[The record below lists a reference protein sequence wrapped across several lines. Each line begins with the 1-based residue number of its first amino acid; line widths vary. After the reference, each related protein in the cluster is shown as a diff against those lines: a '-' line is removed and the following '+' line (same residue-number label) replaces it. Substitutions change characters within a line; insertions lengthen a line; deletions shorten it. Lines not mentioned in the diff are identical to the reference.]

1 MNPNSKNIKKAKK
14 NNTPPLPEKEDEDEI
29 EKISEIEEQ
38 APEDIDDTN
47 DKRKLIIILEK
58 ACLETGK
65 LNKKVELLNCDEH
78 RKYIN
83 TKLKKDYSTYR
94 PDITHQV

>member
-1 MNPNSKNIKKAKK
+1 MNPKEKKTESSEEQEKK
-14 NNTPPLPEKEDEDEI
+14 PDTPEKLLSVETE
-29 EKISEIEEQ
+29 
-38 APEDIDDTN
+38 

-58 ACLETGK
+58 AALETGK

-78 RKYIN
+78 RKYIS

-94 PDITHQV
+94 PDITHQVKKSKKLLKLFPN